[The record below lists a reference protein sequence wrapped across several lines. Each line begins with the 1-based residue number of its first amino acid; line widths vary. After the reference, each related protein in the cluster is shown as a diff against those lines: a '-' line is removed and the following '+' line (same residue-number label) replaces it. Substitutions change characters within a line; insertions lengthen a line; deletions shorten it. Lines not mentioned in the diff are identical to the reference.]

1 MPSAIR
7 RTMGPLEWAMLIALS
22 LIWGGS
28 FFFNAVALRGFP
40 PLTIV
45 ALRVGVGAICLW
57 MIVLAMRYPFPRDPA
72 LWLRFLAMGILNNA
86 IPFTLIVWGQQ
97 HIASGL
103 ASILNATT
111 PLFTVVV
118 ANILLVDEKLDPY
131 RLFGVVAGFA
141 GVAVMVGDTS
151 GGWGQNVWA
160 ELAILSASL
169 SYAFAS
175 VYGRRFANVP
185 PMVTAAGQVTASS
198 LVMVPLALWADRPW
212 TFSAI
217 GSDAWAAA
225 LSLAVVSTALAYT
238 LYFSILKRSGAT
250 NIVLV
255 TLLNAPTAILLGSLF
270 LHETVTLTDL
280 AGLLAIGAGLALID
294 GRPLRVLTALRR
306 TERTEE

>member
-1 MPSAIR
+1 
-7 RTMGPLEWAMLIALS
+7 
-22 LIWGGS
+22 
-28 FFFNAVALRGFP
+28 
-40 PLTIV
+40 
-45 ALRVGVGAICLW
+45 
-57 MIVLAMRYPFPRDPA
+57 
-72 LWLRFLAMGILNNA
+72 
-86 IPFTLIVWGQQ
+86 
-97 HIASGL
+97 
-103 ASILNATT
+103 
-111 PLFTVVV
+111 
-118 ANILLVDEKLDPY
+118 
-131 RLFGVVAGFA
+131 
-141 GVAVMVGDTS
+141 MVGDTS
-151 GGWGQNVWA
+151 GGWGRNVWA

-198 LVMVPLALWADRPW
+198 LVMIPLALWADRPW

-217 GSDAWAAA
+217 GGDAWAAA

-306 TERTEE
+306 TERTEG